1 MGNHSSRRGLFVG
14 FALVAMFWCAS
25 TPLHAQAVNGTILG
39 IVQDQQGGAIGKA
52 EVTAR
57 SLDTGVIRKTASE
70 DNGEYRITSVPAG
83 SYEIS
88 ITAPGFKTDVRS
100 GIAVTVGADV
110 SVNFNLTVGAVNE
123 KVEVSAEAPQVD
135 TSGSA
140 MGGFVNSA
148 TIRELPLNGRDW
160 LQLALLQP
168 GAMISSGEFQTDT
181 SRAQRGNG
189 LAISISGGRPTENV
203 FRIDGLVVN
212 DHANSGPG
220 SSLHVNMGV
229 DAIREFSVLT
239 NNYSAE
245 FGRGA
250 SGVINAITKSG
261 TNDFH
266 GSAYYFHRNSVLD
279 ARNFFDGAI
288 IAPFHRHQYGGAI
301 GGRIKKDKTF
311 FFSNYEALTEMKGQ
325 SAATD
330 TLSANAHL
338 GILCV
343 NPPACTTNKQVNV
356 DQRMKPYLQFYPNP
370 TGQVTGD
377 VGKFLF
383 NSVRLGDEKY
393 IIGKIDHYFS
403 SNTTLNGH
411 YSYDDTTVVSP
422 DPYGEKL
429 AGAPAR
435 KINAI
440 ISLQHLF
447 SPTLINNARVGITR
461 SRAGNN
467 LDCCINIPALGDL
480 SLGYVPGRPPGSF
493 TVTGIAGTSNWG
505 GLNTSGFNDFHYT
518 APQFYDD
525 VSWTKGRH
533 SMRMG
538 FAFERV
544 ISNIDERNR
553 TNGLW
558 TFGSIESMLTI
569 QPTQFS
575 ALFPGSDT
583 LRGSRNSIIGA
594 YFQDDYRIR
603 PNLTINLGVRY
614 DIATVI
620 KEVNGKLANLRN
632 LTDSKTTVGDPYYSN
647 PTLKDFAP
655 RVGFAWDPFKNGK
668 TAIRGGVGM
677 FDIIPLPYLLVN
689 LFPRTAPFYR
699 EGSVANPPSSSF
711 PNGAFNLLGLSTLQ
725 ATRIEPNPPRS
736 YKMQW
741 NLNIQRQ
748 LTRSM
753 ALTVGYVGSTGV
765 HLAHTTYDFD
775 QVPPSLVKTVDSHYV
790 FPIPA
795 GGNLALIQRINPNFG
810 QIRSTEFT
818 GHSTYHALQTNLVER
833 LAKGLTFQIAYTY
846 SKSIDNGSNTA
857 ADNEN
862 LNTVGSPWAFCESCN
877 RGPSDFDLT
886 HNFVLNFQYD
896 VPVPASVKSH
906 AVTNTILGGWQIG
919 GIYTRQ
925 SGGAYNVKITTDRAF
940 TGSAIVGATQGGQR
954 PDYLGNLPGC
964 APGDVTTGDIG
975 HLIKTSCFAFPAPGV
990 LGNLGRDIFR
1000 MPVFRDLDFSVF
1012 KNQNLWGEK
1021 LKMQFRAE
1029 MFNILNNTNL
1039 SANTFANTFDKNG
1052 VLNPAFGTPTAPT
1065 ANQSRQI
1072 QFGLRL
1078 LF

>member
-1 MGNHSSRRGLFVG
+1 MKSPSPRPVSR
-14 FALVAMFWCAS
+14 
-25 TPLHAQAVNGTILG
+25 PKYAV
-39 IVQDQQGGAIGKA
+39 
-52 EVTAR
+52 
-57 SLDTGVIRKTASE
+57 
-70 DNGEYRITSVPAG
+70 EYRL
-83 SYEIS
+83 
-88 ITAPGFKTDVRS
+88 
-100 GIAVTVGADV
+100 TVGADV
-110 SVNFNLTVGAVNE
+110 GVNFNLTVGAVTE
-123 KVEVSAEAPQVD
+123 KVEVTAEAAQVD

-168 GAMISSGEFQTDT
+168 GALTTSGEYQTDT

-189 LAISISGGRPTENV
+189 LAISISGGRTTENV

-212 DHANSGPG
+212 DHANAGPG

-261 TNDFH
+261 TNEFH
-266 GSAYYFHRNSVLD
+266 GSAYYFHRNSALD
-279 ARNFFDGAI
+279 ARNFFDAKNIGA
-288 IAPFHRHQYGGAI
+288 FHRHQYGGAI

-311 FFSNYEALTEMKGQ
+311 FFTNYEALTEMKAQ
-325 SAATD
+325 STSPD
-330 TLSANAHL
+330 TLSANAHN
-338 GILCV
+338 GVLCV
-343 NPPACTTNKQVNV
+343 AAGKDPCASTTQVNIAPA
-356 DQRMKPYLQFYPNP
+356 MKPYLQFYPNP
-370 TGQVTGD
+370 NGPLNGD
-377 VGKFLF
+377 AGKFLF
-383 NSVRLGDEKY
+383 DSVRLGDEKY

-411 YSYDDTTVVSP
+411 YSYDDTTVTSP
-422 DPYGEKL
+422 DVYGEKL
-429 AGAPAR
+429 SGAPAR
-435 KINAI
+435 KINGI

-447 SPTLINNARVGITR
+447 SPTLINNARVGVTR
-461 SRAGNN
+461 TRAGNN
-467 LDCCINIPALGDL
+467 LDCCLKIAALANL

-525 VSWTKGRH
+525 LSWTKGRH
-533 SMRMG
+533 SMRTG
-538 FAFERV
+538 FGFERV
-544 ISNIDERNR
+544 DSNIDERNR
-553 TNGLW
+553 ENGLW
-558 TFGSIESMLTI
+558 TFPSIQAMLTLSPI
-569 QPTQFS
+569 TQFS

-583 LRGSRNSIIGA
+583 MRGSRNSIIGA
-594 YFQDDYRIR
+594 YFQDDFRVR

-614 DIATVI
+614 DGATVI
-620 KEVNGKLANLRN
+620 KEVNGKLANLDN
-632 LTDSKTTVGDPYYSN
+632 LTDPKTRVGDPYFQN
-647 PTLKDFAP
+647 PTFKNFAP
-655 RVGFAWDPFKNGK
+655 RIGFAWDPFKDGK

-677 FDIIPLPYLLVN
+677 FDIVPLPYLLVN

-699 EGSVANPPSSSF
+699 EGSIASPPASSF
-711 PNGAFNLLGLSTLQ
+711 PGGAFSLLSLSTLQ

-748 LTRSM
+748 LARST
-753 ALTVGYVGSTGV
+753 AITVGYVGSTGV
-765 HLAHTTYDFD
+765 HLAHTIYDYD
-775 QVPPSLVKTVDSHYV
+775 QVPSGLVHFDGLHYI
-790 FPIPA
+790 FPIPP
-795 GGNLALIQRINPNFG
+795 NNDLKLIQRINPNFG
-810 QIRSTEFT
+810 QIRSTDFA
-818 GHSTYHALQTNLVER
+818 GHSSYHSLQANLVQR
-833 LAKGLTFQIAYTY
+833 PVKGLSYQVAYTY
-846 SKSIDNGSNTA
+846 SKAIDNGSNTA
-857 ADNEN
+857 ADNEQ
-862 LNTVGSPWAFCESCN
+862 LNSVGSPWAFCERCN
-877 RGPSDFDLT
+877 RGPSDYDIPQS
-886 HNFVLNFQYD
+886 FVANFQYD
-896 VPVPASVKSH
+896 IPVLASVKSNKV
-906 AVTNTILGGWQIG
+906 ANTILGGWQMG

-925 SGGAYNVKITTDRAF
+925 TGGAYSIRITTDRAF
-940 TGSAIVGATQGGQR
+940 TGSAIVGASQGGQR
-954 PDYLGNLPGC
+954 PDYLGNAPGC
-964 APGDVTTGDIG
+964 SPADVTTGDIN
-975 HLIKTSCFAFPAPGV
+975 HLVKTSCFAFPGPGV
-990 LGNLGRDIFR
+990 LGNAGRDLFH
-1000 MPVFRDLDFSVF
+1000 MPVFRNLDFNVF

-1039 SANTFANTFDKNG
+1039 SANTIGNTFTG
-1052 VLNPAFGTPTAPT
+1052 TGALQASFGTPIAPT